1 MIRKATEKDLP
12 EVSRIYEE
20 IHTEEENGA
29 VTIGWI
35 RSIYPTAATAEQA
48 LQRGDLFVED
58 DNGIV
63 GAAII
68 NQQQVDSYL
77 SAKWN
82 YDISEQEVMVLHTLM
97 ISPKVSG
104 KGYGRS
110 FVDFYEQYALSHNC
124 HYLRMDTNAVNQRAR
139 ALYKKLD
146 YQEVDIVPTVFN
158 GIENVQLV
166 LLEKRI

>member
-1 MIRKATEKDLP
+1 MIRKAVKEDLP
-12 EVSRIYEE
+12 AIHMIYED
-20 IHTEEENGA
+20 IHTEEEKGN
-29 VTIGWI
+29 VSIGWI
-35 RSIYPTAATAEQA
+35 RGIYPTADTARQA
-48 LQRGDLFVED
+48 LRRGDLFVED

-68 NQQQVDSYL
+68 NQQQVDSYQN
-77 SAKWN
+77 AKWN
-82 YDISEQEVMVLHTLM
+82 YDVPEQEVMVLHTLV

-104 KGYGRS
+104 KGYGRC

-124 HYLRMDTNAVNQRAR
+124 HYLRMDTNAINQRAR
-139 ALYKKLD
+139 TLYKKLG
-146 YQEVDIVPTVFN
+146 YQEVGIVPTAFN

>member
-82 YDISEQEVMVLHTLM
+82 YDIPEQEVMVLHTLM

>member
-48 LQRGDLFVED
+48 LQRGDPFVED

-82 YDISEQEVMVLHTLM
+82 YDISEQEVMVLHTLV